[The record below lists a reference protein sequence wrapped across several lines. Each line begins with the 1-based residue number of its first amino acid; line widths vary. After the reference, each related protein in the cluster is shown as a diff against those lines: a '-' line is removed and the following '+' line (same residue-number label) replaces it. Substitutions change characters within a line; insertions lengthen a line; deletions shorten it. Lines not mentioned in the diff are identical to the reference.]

1 MYKKHGNE
9 LISEETIELNR
20 RDKKIL
26 CLKAISNAY
35 QANDKDFIKNN
46 LNTILDMMIKT
57 KFSFNFFDIK
67 LLIDNKNW
75 TKDEMSQY
83 EFILENYYN
92 VLHTYS
98 ELASHLN
105 ITNPLDLCIY
115 ITYLLWN
122 GYFSVTGE
130 HAYQELDN
138 TSIRGLQALDVM
150 TGKGVCLNYADLL
163 NDFLHMK
170 GINSSIILCKFPR
183 KKEEYKIQY
192 KPQIK
197 KHGNRNEEKQIIKP
211 VHNFIEKQIGNH
223 AVNLIRDGEKMYIF
237 DITNTALLRIL
248 DKGYANIINGYG
260 NFELKMLSSMN
271 LLSDCDYDN
280 LFEQI
285 ILEQEI
291 DESYTKKE
299 YKSSCKKIV
308 ELLNN
313 NREILLESYN
323 FIYADLKVISDTINK
338 RNKQKI
344 K

>member
-1 MYKKHGNE
+1 
-9 LISEETIELNR
+9 
-20 RDKKIL
+20 
-26 CLKAISNAY
+26 
-35 QANDKDFIKNN
+35 
-46 LNTILDMMIKT
+46 MMIKT

-122 GYFSVTGE
+122 GYFSVTGK

-170 GINSSIILCKFPR
+170 GINSSIILCKFL
-183 KKEEYKIQY
+183 
-192 KPQIK
+192 
-197 KHGNRNEEKQIIKP
+197 
-211 VHNFIEKQIGNH
+211 VLF
-223 AVNLIRDGEKMYIF
+223 
-237 DITNTALLRIL
+237 LR
-248 DKGYANIINGYG
+248 
-260 NFELKMLSSMN
+260 
-271 LLSDCDYDN
+271 
-280 LFEQI
+280 
-285 ILEQEI
+285 
-291 DESYTKKE
+291 
-299 YKSSCKKIV
+299 V
-308 ELLNN
+308 
-313 NREILLESYN
+313 
-323 FIYADLKVISDTINK
+323 
-338 RNKQKI
+338 
-344 K
+344 